1 MYFASIFLLL
11 LQLSQCPKKAE
22 THMLS
27 SAEEVDALCRWK
39 SLQKARRPGTS
50 TLWAGMLKA
59 AAVSSDL
66 ALTLP
71 AAAALFPFPL
81 VFYLPA
87 LKPSFKH
94 CHQIAE
100 PLLLF
105 HGSTCWL
112 FIFILK
118 QAEYKKSD
126 SVNTEGCESDS
137 KFSACF
143 F

>member
-1 MYFASIFLLL
+1 MAQDPYLRLLVLGMQSIKKGQISEKLDSWQMYFASIFLLL

-94 CHQIAE
+94 CH
-100 PLLLF
+100 
-105 HGSTCWL
+105 
-112 FIFILK
+112 
-118 QAEYKKSD
+118 
-126 SVNTEGCESDS
+126 
-137 KFSACF
+137 
-143 F
+143 